1 MATKPKPKRRKL
13 KGGRNKKYA
22 IPKNAGPPKDLL
34 NKHIPNVEPAD
45 MSLAKDIPNGPGT
58 MTLNEYQNLS
68 KQFVKFPDNHTITYP
83 ALGLASEAG
92 EVAGVVK
99 KAIRD
104 RKEMALADLGP
115 ACLPELG
122 DCLWYIAIFA
132 YNLGYTL
139 EEVAEYNVK
148 KLSDRRDR
156 GVIGGSGDNR

>member
-1 MATKPKPKRRKL
+1 MAKRKVKYKRKL
-13 KGGRNKKYA
+13 TRNTKRA
-22 IPKNAGPPKDLL
+22 IPKGVGPPRDMLVKE
-34 NKHIPNVEPAD
+34 IPDVEPAD
-45 MSLAKDIPNGPGT
+45 MSLAKEIPDGPGT

-104 RKEMALADLGP
+104 RSELSLADLGP

-122 DCLWYIAIFA
+122 DCLWYIAILA
-132 YNLGYTL
+132 YNLGYSL
-139 EEVAEYNVK
+139 EAVAAYNIA
-148 KLSDRRDR
+148 KLTSRKERN
-156 GVIGGSGDNR
+156 VIGGSGDNR